1 MKVLFVNPGITN
13 YNHPVFER
21 LANEGCELIM
31 MLPKD
36 DDGTIGAGV
45 ERAKN
50 QHHSYRLILSPVVRR
65 WYGKSALV
73 DLKNTLIQSEPDILV
88 ICWPYFL
95 QLYFDR
101 VFMRLLKEK
110 HIRLILHEIPFQ
122 VAPFKQLS
130 YYKTHP
136 VYNENMELQSVG
148 LAFKLRALWTM
159 HIRKF
164 IYSRATASLNYTT
177 LAYDILPSYGI
188 KKESIFVRYNSTD
201 TDTLF
206 AIRKKIALLPPVL
219 PPKIRILHI
228 GRLVR
233 WKRVDL
239 LLEAYRKVADR
250 YPESELVIIGNG
262 PEKENLIRQSAALG
276 LTDRTIFTGAI
287 YDPLTLG
294 QYMNEST
301 VYVLAGMGGLSI
313 NDAMCFSLPVICSV
327 CDGTEKDLVADGVNG
342 YFFKEGDANDL
353 ADKISLILSDTDVA
367 KRMGVAG
374 SEVIQ
379 QKINIHTV
387 TRRYMDAFNYAMK
400 Q

>member
-1 MKVLFVNPGITN
+1 MKRTP
-13 YNHPVFER
+13 
-21 LANEGCELIM
+21 
-31 MLPKD
+31 
-36 DDGTIGAGV
+36 
-45 ERAKN
+45 
-50 QHHSYRLILSPVVRR
+50 
-65 WYGKSALV
+65 SALV

-206 AIRKKIALLPPVL
+206 AIRKKIALFFLVL
-219 PPKIRILHI
+219 PLKICILHI
-228 GRLVR
+228 GRLIK
-233 WKRVDL
+233 WKHIDL
-239 LLEAYRKVADR
+239 LLEALLR
-250 YPESELVIIGNG
+250 SEERRVG
-262 PEKENLIRQSAALG
+262 KECRS
-276 LTDRTIFTGAI
+276 RWSP
-287 YDPLTLG
+287 Y
-294 QYMNEST
+294 
-301 VYVLAGMGGLSI
+301 
-313 NDAMCFSLPVICSV
+313 
-327 CDGTEKDLVADGVNG
+327 
-342 YFFKEGDANDL
+342 
-353 ADKISLILSDTDVA
+353 
-367 KRMGVAG
+367 
-374 SEVIQ
+374 
-379 QKINIHTV
+379 H
-387 TRRYMDAFNYAMK
+387 
-400 Q
+400 

>member
-21 LANEGCELIM
+21 LVSEGCELIM
-31 MLPKD
+31 MLPQD

-50 QHHSYRLILSPVVRR
+50 KHQSYQVILSPTTRM

-73 DLKNTLIQSEPDILV
+73 NLKNTLVQTQPDILV

-101 VFMRLLKEK
+101 TLMRLLEER

-122 VAPFKQLS
+122 VAPFKELS
-130 YYKTHP
+130 YYKAHP
-136 VYNENMELQSVG
+136 MYNENMELQSVG
-148 LAFKLRALWTM
+148 LAFKLRTLWTM
-159 HIRKF
+159 YIRKF

-188 KKESIFVRYNSTD
+188 ERESIFVRYNSTD

-206 AIRKKIALLPPVL
+206 TTKKKIAQLPPIL
-219 PPKIRILHI
+219 PPKPRILHI
-228 GRLVR
+228 GRLVK

-239 LLEAYRKVADR
+239 LLEAYKKVADQ

-262 PEKENLIRQSAALG
+262 PEKENLIRQSDVLG
-276 LTDRTIFTGAI
+276 LTDRTVFTGAI

-327 CDGTEKDLVADGVNG
+327 CDGTEKDLITDGVNG
-342 YFFKEGDANDL
+342 YFFREGDANDL
-353 ADKISLILSDTDVA
+353 ADKIRFILSDTASA
-367 KRMGVAG
+367 KRMGAAG
-374 SEVIQ
+374 SEVIE

-387 TRRYMDAFNYAMK
+387 TQRYMDAFNYAM
-400 Q
+400 QQ

>member
-13 YNHPVFER
+13 YNHPVFEK
-21 LANEGCELIM
+21 LANRGCELVM
-31 MLPKD
+31 MLPKE

-45 ERAKN
+45 KRVKN
-50 QHHSYRLILSPVVRR
+50 KKRTYQLILSPTTRM

-73 DLKNTLIQSEPDILV
+73 DLKKAIIQIKPDILV

-101 VFMRLLKEK
+101 KLMKLLKEK

-136 VYNENMELQSVG
+136 IYNENMELQSVG
-148 LAFKLRALWTM
+148 LVFKLRTLWIM
-159 HIRKF
+159 YIRKF
-164 IYSRATASLNYTT
+164 IYSRAAVSLNYTT
-177 LAYDILPSYGI
+177 LAYDIIPSYGI
-188 KKESIFVRYNSTD
+188 KRESVFVRHNSTD
-201 TDTLF
+201 TETLF
-206 AIRKKIALLPPVL
+206 ATKKEIAQRPAILQ
-219 PPKIRILHI
+219 PKPRILHI
-228 GRLVR
+228 GRLVK

-239 LLEAYRKVADR
+239 LLQAYKSVADR
-250 YPESELVIIGNG
+250 YPDSELVIIGDG
-262 PEKENLIRQSAALG
+262 PEKENLIQQSADLG
-276 LTDRTIFTGAI
+276 LADKTVFTGAI
-287 YDPLTLG
+287 YDPLILG

-327 CDGTEKDLVADGVNG
+327 CDGTEKDLVINGVNG

-353 ADKISLILSDTDVA
+353 ANKIDLILSDTDTA
-367 KRMGVAG
+367 KRMGIAG
-374 SEVIQ
+374 CEVIEN
-379 QKINIHTV
+379 KININTV
-387 TRRYMDAFNYAMK
+387 TQRYIDAFNYAMS